1 MELKVFLLGSSK
13 AEQKLKAT
21 LNGKRVHLTRV
32 ADLAEAVRLLD
43 RENCDVFMV
52 DSAVENAHIVCRTV
66 GNLGHIPLVLYVSG
80 RKMNWKKLT
89 SLHVD
94 GYLSYS
100 VGGAELAARLQAVV
114 RRHSSNPKMGKYIPE
129 PRKA

>member
-1 MELKVFLLGSSK
+1 MTLKVFLFGSRNT
-13 AEQKLKAT
+13 EQKLKAT

-32 ADLAEAVRLLD
+32 TDLSEAISLLN

-52 DSAVENAHIVCRTV
+52 DSALENAHVVCHTV
-66 GNLGHIPLVLYVSG
+66 GNLAHIPLVLYVNR
-80 RKMNWKKLT
+80 RKMNWERLT
-89 SLHVD
+89 SLNVD
-94 GYLSYS
+94 GYLPYS

-129 PRKA
+129 STEA